1 MSNDNHLQKAVIAEL
16 NWEPSIKAAHI
27 GVAANDGVV
36 TLSGHVD
43 TYLEKSIAEK
53 AARRVK
59 GVKAIAEEI
68 EVKLAFDAQ
77 RSDEEIAAAALNR
90 LEWDVEVPEDVIRIK
105 AENGWITLT
114 GEVEWHFQREAAER
128 DVRALH
134 GVVGISNQIS
144 LQPSTGAADISEDI
158 RHALHRSRFDLKTIH
173 VTEKGGNIHL
183 TGTAASWSERQLA
196 GSTAW
201 AAPGALSVQNDIT
214 II

>member
-43 TYLEKSIAEK
+43 TYLEKSVAEK

-59 GVKAIAEEI
+59 GVKAVAEEI
-68 EVKLAFDAQ
+68 EVKLAFDVK
-77 RSDEEIAAAALNR
+77 RTDEEIAAAVLNR
-90 LEWDVEVPEDVIRIK
+90 LEWDVEVPDDIVRVKVEK
-105 AENGWITLT
+105 GWITLT
-114 GEVEWHFQREAAER
+114 GEVEWHFQKEAAER

-134 GVVGISNQIS
+134 GVIGVSNQIT
-144 LQPSTGAADISEDI
+144 LKPTTFAKDISDHI
-158 RHALHRSRFDLKTIH
+158 LHALHRSRFDPKTIH
-173 VTEKGGNIHL
+173 VSANGGNVHL
-183 TGTAASWSERQLA
+183 TGTAPSWFDRELA

-214 II
+214 IV